1 MDVIKKGYNYSYS
14 FLRISYIFL
23 LRLFY
28 KNYQEKRVSLQD
40 NKETYVENIN
50 ALFGC
55 CNHIIDNVY
64 LGSSFNASNNDLL
77 NNLKIKRI
85 VNISYDI
92 PNYYE
97 DYIEY
102 YYFKMKDDG
111 IDEYTKK
118 DLDNIIEYI
127 KKNNDNV
134 LIHCMMGRSR
144 SATVVLYYLIKEHN
158 MNLDDALKYILS
170 KRYVV
175 NPSLK
180 FIENIKN
187 ILKQNI

>member
-1 MDVIKKGYNYSYS
+1 MDIIKKGYSYGYS

-23 LRLFY
+23 LRFLY
-28 KNYQEKRVSLQD
+28 KDYKEKRKSLQD
-40 NKETYVENIN
+40 NKENYTENIN

-64 LGSSFNASNNDLL
+64 LGSSFNASNEDLL
-77 NNLKIKRI
+77 NDLKIKRI

-92 PNYYE
+92 PNYHE
-97 DYIEY
+97 DNIEY
-102 YYFKMKDDG
+102 FYLKMKDDG

-118 DLDNIIEYI
+118 DLDDIIEFI

-144 SATVVLYYLIKEHN
+144 SATVILYYLIKTHN
-158 MNLDDALKYILS
+158 MSLESSIEYLIS

-175 NPSLK
+175 NPSIK
-180 FIENIKN
+180 FIENLKN
-187 ILKQNI
+187 ILN